1 MLYRAFFKS
10 ILYGLGSKA
19 AGLKKRCCILVLCLG
34 AAAFGLTAC
43 GGDGTKVIFT
53 TGFREDEVFRIADIS
68 CTRAEIMVY
77 LTTMQNRYESV
88 YGPEVWN
95 VSKDDVTL
103 EENVKETVLARIA
116 QIKTMCLLAER
127 EKVELD
133 SEEIRLAEQAA
144 TEYFGSLNETE
155 IRLMGVEAETIRQL
169 YLEYALANRVYEYI
183 IQDINPEISDDEA
196 RTITVQHILLRTW
209 TTDGSGARVI
219 YAEDVKESVYEK
231 ACEIREMAVN
241 GEQDFLDLASR
252 YSEDTTITY
261 SFGKGVMDTLFEETA
276 FALET
281 GEISEVIETESGY
294 HIIRCTN
301 TFDREQTELSKL
313 EIVEERRREVFGEE
327 YDAFADTLVRQLN
340 TSLWDEITLIHDEEV
355 KTSDF
360 FDVYEKYFTE

>member
-1 MLYRAFFKS
+1 MRLETENRWYRPGGMRARF
-10 ILYGLGSKA
+10 G
-19 AGLKKRCCILVLCLG
+19 KRCCILMLCIGLG
-34 AAAFGLTAC
+34 VWGLTAC
-43 GGDGTKVIFT
+43 DGEGARVVFT
-53 TGFREDEVFRIADIS
+53 TGLGENEVFRIADIS

-88 YGPEVWN
+88 YGPEIWSVA
-95 VSKDDVTL
+95 KDDVTL
-103 EENVKETVLARIA
+103 EENVKDTVLARIA

-133 SEEIRLAEQAA
+133 SEELGFAEQAA
-144 TEYFGSLNETE
+144 AEYFGSLNETE
-155 IRLMGVEAETIRQL
+155 VRLMGVEVSTIQRL
-169 YLEYALANRVYEYI
+169 YEEYALANKVYQYI

-209 TTDGSGARVI
+209 TTDGSGARVA
-219 YAEDVKESVYEK
+219 YTEDVKESVYEK
-231 ACEIREMAVN
+231 ACAIREMAVS

-252 YSEDTTITY
+252 HSDDTTITY
-261 SFGKGVMDTLFEETA
+261 SFGKGVMDVIFEETA
-276 FALET
+276 FSLET
-281 GEISEVIETESGY
+281 GEISQVIETESGY

-340 TSLWDEITLIHDEEV
+340 TELWEELVLIHDAEV
-355 KTSDF
+355 KTTDF
-360 FDVYEKYFTE
+360 FEIYAKYFPGER